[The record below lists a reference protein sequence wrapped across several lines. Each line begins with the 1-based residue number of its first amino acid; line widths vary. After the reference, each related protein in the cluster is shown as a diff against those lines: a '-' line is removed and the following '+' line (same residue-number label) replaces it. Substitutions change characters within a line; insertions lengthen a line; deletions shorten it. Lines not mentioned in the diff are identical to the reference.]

1 MDLLVVIIAPPLC
14 LAASIAFLVGRWQ
27 PVVAVA
33 VVLWGALVVA
43 LFALGG
49 GSWLAVGPWLALV
62 AVSVAGAV
70 TGARL
75 VVSNVAFL
83 RAEMSRPRELPC
95 ADGALPDTR
104 RVFEAGWI
112 SRTP

>member
-70 TGARL
+70 TGGLFRGLSRRPSERGDQRGSAGRRRARASG
-75 VVSNVAFL
+75 VE
-83 RAEMSRPRELPC
+83 RGQTGMR
-95 ADGALPDTR
+95 TR
-104 RVFEAGWI
+104 
-112 SRTP
+112 